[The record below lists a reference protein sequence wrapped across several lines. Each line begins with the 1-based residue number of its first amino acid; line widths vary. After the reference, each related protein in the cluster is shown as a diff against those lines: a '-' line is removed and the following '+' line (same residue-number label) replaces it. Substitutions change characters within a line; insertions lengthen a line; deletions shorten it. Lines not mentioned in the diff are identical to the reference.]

1 MPEKKTFK
9 YSKGD
14 VVVASK
20 NWGVPASPGNFHPM
34 QDQASEREAHNKLV
48 APHQEKLGQELRE
61 IRKKFKDSD
70 KIKEAIGKAQE
81 VFCKATT
88 HSFAGLVFAPWE
100 TGYRFVEGKK
110 YKIIVP
116 GDYPDLFDDGRVS
129 GQPASGSTSGG
140 GGGLG

>member
-70 KIKEAIGKAQE
+70 EKIKEAIGKAQE

-100 TGYRFVEGKK
+100 TGYRFIKGKK

-116 GDYPDLFDDGRVS
+116 GDYPELFEDVQKKEVS
-129 GQPASGSTSGG
+129 GGSAGG
-140 GGGLG
+140 GGVSP